1 MFISIDQNMKIKTLL
16 SIFFLLCT
24 GLFFSCSDKGE
35 NDPNFDRGAML
46 RNYAENLIKPA
57 YNDLSAEIATLKT
70 ATDAFVA
77 DPNPTTLS
85 ASQNAWLEA
94 YKTWQYANA
103 YNFGPAGPEGLNK
116 SLSVEIA
123 TFPASKNRIETA
135 ISNGSTTIDLFN
147 RDTRGFLGVEY
158 LLFDLNGDNAS
169 TVSKFEES
177 ENRKAYLTNIVN
189 DIQSRVKTVSDAW
202 NGTYFNEFVTNTG
215 TDAGSSTSQLY
226 NEFVFSFETI
236 KNVKIELPMGK
247 RPGQTTIEPQLV
259 EAYYSGKSIELLKAH
274 LAAIENIYYG
284 TSKTGTSGIGFK
296 EYLETVE
303 GGPELIASTET
314 QLTNVKN
321 SLQAIPLTPSLSEQ
335 IQNNPQPIENFRVE
349 LQKHT
354 RFFKSEMSSKL
365 GISITYSSGDGD

>member
-1 MFISIDQNMKIKTLL
+1 MKTKALL
-16 SIFFLLCT
+16 PIFFALCT
-24 GLFFSCSDKGE
+24 GLFFACSDNEGD

-46 RNYAENLIKPA
+46 RNYAENLIKPSF
-57 YNDLSAEIATLKT
+57 NDLSAKIASLKT
-70 ATDAFVA
+70 ATDSFIAT
-77 DPNPTTLS
+77 PTLTTLN
-85 ASQNAWLEA
+85 ASQEAWLET

-123 TFPASKNRIETA
+123 TFPASTEKIESA
-135 ISNGSTTIDLFN
+135 INNGNTSIDLFN
-147 RDTRGFLGVEY
+147 RSTRGFLAIEY
-158 LLFDLNGDNAS
+158 LLFDLNGDD
-169 TVSKFEES
+169 VSLITKFEES
-177 ENRKAYLTNIVN
+177 ENRKVYLTNIVN

-202 NGTYFNEFVTNTG
+202 NGEYFKEFVSNTG

-247 RPGQTTIEPQLV
+247 RPGQTTVEPQLV

-274 LAAIENIYYG
+274 LTAIENIYYG
-284 TSKTGTSGIGFK
+284 TSKTGSSDLGFK

-321 SLQAIPLTPSLSEQ
+321 SLQAIPFTPSLSEQ
-335 IQNNPQPIENFRVE
+335 IQNNSQPIENFRVE